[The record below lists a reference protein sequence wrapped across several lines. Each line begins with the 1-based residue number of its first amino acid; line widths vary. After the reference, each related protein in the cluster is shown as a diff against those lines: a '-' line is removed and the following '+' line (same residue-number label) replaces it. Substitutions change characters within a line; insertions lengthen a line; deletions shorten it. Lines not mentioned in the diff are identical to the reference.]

1 MLYGLE
7 RNKLV
12 IKKFFSISIW
22 KDSLSVAV
30 ALIAAIETILAICDF
45 GVKDF
50 YDIKSWWVKLIII
63 LTTFLTIWLITAVL
77 KYATTY
83 KSITINI
90 NNTPITIKQGDL
102 FSSNDWKVIPF
113 NEYFDTQVDDI
124 VIAHNSLNGILI
136 DHHIDNLQ
144 DLQFTLNNPPNVQKL
159 PHKIKGGRICHPL
172 GRIIKYGEFMI
183 LAFTHFD
190 NNNQAT
196 LTHNQY
202 ESCLRTMWN
211 EISRTYANKPVS
223 LPLLGGGITRFE
235 NPSIKT
241 ETQLLKCL
249 LCTFRTSNATI
260 NQPITI
266 YLTQDA
272 IRNID
277 LYSIKKQFK

>member
-1 MLYGLE
+1 M
-7 RNKLV
+7 
-12 IKKFFSISIW
+12 KKFFNISIW
-22 KDSLSVAV
+22 KDSLSVAI
-30 ALIAAIETILAICDF
+30 ALIAAIETIFAICDF

-50 YDIKSWWVKLIII
+50 YEIKLWWEKMAII
-63 LTTFLTIWLITAVL
+63 LSVFVIIWIITVFI
-77 KYATTY
+77 KYLSTY
-83 KSITINI
+83 KSVTINI
-90 NNTPITIKQGDL
+90 NNTPVTIKQGDI

-144 DLQFTLNNPPNVQKL
+144 DLQYTLNNPPSVQKL

-190 NNNQAT
+190 NNNQAV

-211 EISRTYANKPVS
+211 EISRTYANKPIA

-241 ETQLLKCL
+241 EPQLLKCL
-249 LCTFRTSNATI
+249 LCTFRTSNASI

-266 YLTQDA
+266 YLTQDT
-272 IRNID
+272 IKKID
-277 LYSIKKQFK
+277 LYNIKKQFK

>member
-1 MLYGLE
+1 M
-7 RNKLV
+7 
-12 IKKFFSISIW
+12 KKFFSISIW

-124 VIAHNSLNGILI
+124 VIAHN
-136 DHHIDNLQ
+136 
-144 DLQFTLNNPPNVQKL
+144 
-159 PHKIKGGRICHPL
+159 
-172 GRIIKYGEFMI
+172 
-183 LAFTHFD
+183 
-190 NNNQAT
+190 
-196 LTHNQY
+196 
-202 ESCLRTMWN
+202 
-211 EISRTYANKPVS
+211 
-223 LPLLGGGITRFE
+223 
-235 NPSIKT
+235 
-241 ETQLLKCL
+241 
-249 LCTFRTSNATI
+249 
-260 NQPITI
+260 
-266 YLTQDA
+266 
-272 IRNID
+272 
-277 LYSIKKQFK
+277 